1 MADTDY
7 PGAVPIPEGE
17 VYDPDFSHPYL
28 YIESRAIVIAGLV
41 FCTLSLMIRVYTKAV
56 LLHKFGWDDVS
67 IIGAWVFAIVT
78 QVLCLYGYAHGGIGL
93 HMWNIT
99 PQMFLN
105 FQKGIFA
112 AGVVY
117 VPALALAKASLII
130 LYYRIVGQQRLYRFA
145 LYGIAA
151 IVVGYSIAITFAL
164 IFACRPI
171 AKAWNGALEGTCID
185 QNGLYAA
192 TAVTNTVTDVA
203 LIVVP
208 IPVVVSLHMPLIQKI
223 GLFFMFVIGCATV
236 ITSVIRLVTLFP
248 FLQAYDKTYQ
258 IAWTDLWINVE
269 ANFII
274 ICACLPFLRHFLR
287 RYAPKL
293 IGEGSS
299 AGARYFKNYHAAGS
313 TTNGTGTANGTRTNR
328 SWRRKQP
335 GLSVLATDEVELAEN
350 GESMATSGPGSGVRI
365 VKEVQWDVTEE
376 SVRTASSSGVGGRER
391 EDFGEGFRGAV
402 GDERRS

>member
-1 MADTDY
+1 MAGTDY

-28 YIESRAIVIAGLV
+28 YIESRAVVIAGLV
-41 FCTLSLMIRVYTKAV
+41 FCTLSLIIRVYTKAV

-78 QVLCLYGYAHGGIGL
+78 QVLCLYGYANGGIGL

-99 PQMFLN
+99 PEMFLK

-112 AGVVY
+112 AGIVY
-117 VPALALAKASLII
+117 VPSLALAKASLII

-145 LYGIAA
+145 LYAIAA

-164 IFACRPI
+164 IFACQPI
-171 AKAWNGALEGTCID
+171 AKAWNGTLEGSCID

-350 GESMATSGPGSGVRI
+350 GESMATSAGPGGGVRI

-376 SVRTASSSGVGGRER
+376 RVLLDDSYNLTPLIGTRPC
-391 EDFGEGFRGAV
+391 FK
-402 GDERRS
+402 

>member
-1 MADTDY
+1 MAERDY

-28 YIESRAIVIAGLV
+28 YIESRAIVIAGII
-41 FCTLSLMIRVYTKAV
+41 FCTLSLILRVYTKAV
-56 LLHKFGWDDVS
+56 LLHKFGWDDV
-67 IIGAWVFAIVT
+67 T
-78 QVLCLYGYAHGGIGL
+78 QVLCLYGYANGGIGL

-99 PQMFLN
+99 DEMFLK

-112 AGVVY
+112 AGIVY

-130 LYYRIVGQQRLYRFA
+130 LYYRIVGQQRLYRWT
-145 LYGIAA
+145 LYGIAGV
-151 IVVGYSIAITFAL
+151 VVGYSIAITFAL

-171 AKAWNGALEGTCID
+171 AKAWNGNLGGSCID

-203 LIVVP
+203 LIIVP

-248 FLQAYDKTYQ
+248 FLKAYDKTYQ

-299 AGARYFKNYHAAGS
+299 AGARYFKGYNYHGGS
-313 TTNGTGTANGTRTNR
+313 STAKTTTSR
-328 SWRRKQP
+328 SWRRKP
-335 GLSVLATDEVELAEN
+335 GVAVLQDEVELAEN
-350 GESMATSGPGSGVRI
+350 GESMGGITTTSGSNSGARI
-365 VKEVQWDVTEE
+365 FKEVQWDVTEE
-376 SVRTASSSGVGGRER
+376 SLDRSIHGNPEMVREEERGRVLPGV
-391 EDFGEGFRGAV
+391 
-402 GDERRS
+402 

>member
-1 MADTDY
+1 MSDTDY

-41 FCTLSLMIRVYTKAV
+41 FCTISLALRVYTKAV

-78 QVLCLYGYAHGGIGL
+78 QVLCLYGYANGGIGL

-99 PQMFLN
+99 PEMFLK
-105 FQKGIFA
+105 FQQGIFA

-145 LYGIAA
+145 LYGIAG

-203 LIVVP
+203 LIIVP

-248 FLQAYDKTYQ
+248 FLQAYDKTYR

-299 AGARYFKNYHAAGS
+299 AGARYFKNYQNASS
-313 TTNGTGTANGTRTNR
+313 TNRTNR
-328 SWRRKQP
+328 SWRRKP
-335 GLSVLATDEVELAEN
+335 GVAVLQDEVELAEN
-350 GESMATSGPGSGVRI
+350 GESMAGSGVRI
-365 VKEVQWDVTEE
+365 VKEIQWDVTEE
-376 SVRTASSSGVGGRER
+376 SVDRSIRLDEAVLREEERGRVLPGV
-391 EDFGEGFRGAV
+391 
-402 GDERRS
+402 

>member
-1 MADTDY
+1 MMADTQSP

-17 VYDPDFSHPYL
+17 VYDPDFSNPYL
-28 YIESRAIVIAGLV
+28 YIESRAVVIAGVIL
-41 FCTLSLMIRVYTKAV
+41 CTLCLILRVYTKAV
-56 LLHKFGWDDVS
+56 LLHKFGWDDIS

-78 QVLCLYGYAHGGIGL
+78 QVLCLYGYANGGIGI

-99 PQMFLN
+99 PEMFLK
-105 FQKGIFA
+105 FQQGIFA

-130 LYYRIVGQQRLYRFA
+130 LYYRIVGQQKFYRWA
-145 LYGIAA
+145 LYVIAG

-171 AKAWNGALEGTCID
+171 SKAWNGALPGTCID

-203 LIVVP
+203 LIIVP

-274 ICACLPFLRHFLR
+274 ICSCLPFLRHFLR

-299 AGARYFKNYHAAGS
+299 AGARYFKNYHATGS
-313 TTNGTGTANGTRTNR
+313 STNRTNR
-328 SWRRKQP
+328 SWRRKP
-335 GLSVLATDEVELAEN
+335 GLTVLQDEVELAEN
-350 GESMATSGPGSGVRI
+350 GESMGSGVRI

-376 SVRTASSSGVGGRER
+376 SLDRSVHGDAHVLREEERER
-391 EDFGEGFRGAV
+391 VLPGV
-402 GDERRS
+402 